1 MKKILSL
8 IALAAIAFTSCKKN
22 DSPSDTYNPAVK
34 APLSVEFDNIAG
46 TSDLQ
51 LSTGFYTNAAGE
63 SFKVSRL
70 KYYVSNF
77 VLTRTDGTVYT
88 VPQDSCYFLI
98 DENDATTRQ
107 PVMNVPEGEYK
118 TLKFIVGVD
127 SLRSTMDI
135 SKRTGVLDPR
145 STASDM
151 YWDQNNGY
159 IFFKMEGYS
168 PVISNSGNGF
178 LYYIGGYGG
187 VTSATPNNIKTIS
200 LDLTSNGIAKVKTG
214 QAPNIYVIA
223 DILKSLTGNTTMSFA
238 TTSMILTPQAGIP
251 VALNYAAMFR
261 HDHTVN

>member
-1 MKKILSL
+1 MKKLFIVT
-8 IALAAIAFTSCKKN
+8 ALAAIVFTSCHKN
-22 DSPSDTYNPAVK
+22 DAPATTYNPAVK
-34 APLSVEFDNIAG
+34 APLSVEFDNVAG
-46 TSDLQ
+46 ASDLQ
-51 LSTGFYTNAAGE
+51 LNTGSYTNAAGE

-77 VLTRTDGTVYT
+77 VLTRTDGTIYT

-98 DENDATTRQ
+98 DENDITTHE

-135 SKRTGVLDPR
+135 SKRPGVLDTR
-145 STASDM
+145 GTASDM

-159 IFFKMEGYS
+159 IFFKMEGTS

-187 VTSATPNNIKTIS
+187 STSATSNNIKIIS
-200 LDLTSNGIAKVKTG
+200 LDLTSKGVAKVKTG
-214 QAPNIYVIA
+214 QAPSIYVIA
-223 DILKSLTGNTTMSFA
+223 DVLKSLSGNTTMSFA
-238 TTSMILTPQAGIP
+238 TTSMILTPLPGVP
-251 VALNYAAMFR
+251 VASNYAAMFR
-261 HDHTVN
+261 HDHTDN

>member
-1 MKKILSL
+1 MKKLFIVT
-8 IALAAIAFTSCKKN
+8 ALAAIVFTSCHKN
-22 DSPSDTYNPAVK
+22 DAPATTYNPAVK
-34 APLSVEFDNIAG
+34 APLSVEFDNVAG
-46 TSDLQ
+46 ASDLQ
-51 LSTGFYTNAAGE
+51 LNTGSYTNAAGE

-98 DENDATTRQ
+98 DENDITTHE

-135 SKRTGVLDPR
+135 SKRPGVLDTR
-145 STASDM
+145 GTASDM
-151 YWDQNNGY
+151 YWDQNSGY
-159 IFFKMEGYS
+159 IFFKMEGTS

-187 VTSATPNNIKTIS
+187 SSSPTPNNIKTIS
-200 LDLTSNGIAKVKTG
+200 LDLTSKGIAKVKTG
-214 QAPNIYVIA
+214 QAPSIYVIA
-223 DILKSLTGNTTMSFA
+223 DILKSLSGNTTMSFA
-238 TTSMILTPQAGIP
+238 NTPMISTPQSGVP
-251 VALNYAAMFR
+251 VASNYAAMFR
-261 HDHTVN
+261 HDHTDN